1 MKFWQTVS
9 IISQVLSLTL
19 GLYSTINIW
28 IDKHKTPSIKI
39 KWLYPI
45 ANQLNL
51 CIVVSNMSSSPVA
64 LTKFCLA
71 NNKNFIDST
80 LYPVL
85 FTSSSVAGDR
95 HCLAAFSDSV
105 PINVSPKTS
114 KEFILAFTNDQI
126 SDNFFTNL
134 INKGQ
139 KLSFIYKL
147 NEKIFHLE
155 ISQSDL
161 KNMLLKKQ
169 EFTNAVLSRQNRDM
183 IL

>member
-1 MKFWQTVS
+1 MNLWQTVS
-9 IISQVLSLTL
+9 IISQILSLTL

-71 NNKNFIDST
+71 NNKNIIDST

-114 KEFILAFTNDQI
+114 KEFILAFTN
-126 SDNFFTNL
+126 L

-147 NEKIFHLE
+147 NEKIFHQE

-161 KNMLLKKQ
+161 KNMLLKTQ
-169 EFTNAVLSRQNRDM
+169 EFINAVLSRQNRDM
-183 IL
+183 II